1 MLAAL
6 DRFFQNSGWKYSIAK
21 DRKYI
26 ESRKVLNVKATEL
39 QEHGK
44 RKWKNRVDPLTEDEE
59 ELLWEK
65 DVLGDA
71 NPVSLNHTVFYVLSQ
86 HFGTRGRQEHHQ
98 IPVEGLKLW
107 RMHWLF
113 TSFTQITGLKEL
125 QRHANEGW
133 LKKRRV
139 PRQAYAT
146 GGIRCP
152 LLKKLVSKRPE
163 NMKISGP
170 LYLTPLHSFQADR
183 EVWYVTILVGVNT
196 INNYMKSMANAVGLD
211 AGKRLTNHSV

>member
-1 MLAAL
+1 M
-6 DRFFQNSGWKYSIAK
+6 
-21 DRKYI
+21 
-26 ESRKVLNVKATEL
+26 
-39 QEHGK
+39 
-44 RKWKNRVDPLTEDEE
+44 
-59 ELLWEK
+59 
-65 DVLGDA
+65 
-71 NPVSLNHTVFYVLSQ
+71 
-86 HFGTRGRQEHHQ
+86 
-98 IPVEGLKLW
+98 
-107 RMHWLF
+107 
-113 TSFTQITGLKEL
+113 QITGLKEL